1 MNPQHLETITKA
13 KQTANLLN
21 GDIREA
27 HKRACQD
34 DPVLEIL
41 LRELIGDAVKMQ
53 NRLAEI
59 EACFQ

>member
-13 KQTANLLN
+13 KQTANLLK

-27 HKRACQD
+27 QRQACQD

-41 LRELIGDAVKMQ
+41 LRELIGDAVKLQ